1 MLHTLK
7 NVNHTFL
14 ADFFTSL
21 CALMI
26 NLASQLFFAG
36 KKMQLINSLKNSWR
50 AWLMQKSGKKYCNK
64 SLVMSA
70 EDEEL
75 FQLSS
80 KCWICD
86 KLFDVGDDKVTDH
99 CHVTG
104 KYIEVLLNGVVMLIL
119 NWLKKFLQH
128 FIIQGIMGVIYSC
141 KE

>member
-1 MLHTLK
+1 
-7 NVNHTFL
+7 
-14 ADFFTSL
+14 
-21 CALMI
+21 
-26 NLASQLFFAG
+26 
-36 KKMQLINSLKNSWR
+36 
-50 AWLMQKSGKKYCNK
+50 MQKSGKKYCNK

-80 KCWICD
+80 KFWICD

-119 NWLKKFLQH
+119 N
-128 FIIQGIMGVIYSC
+128 
-141 KE
+141 